1 MGPANHQKGDAQLR
15 TCASQ
20 WALAYTR
27 TTTTAYNTLHSVNTV
42 THESVNAKQQ
52 NDAMAVG
59 AAMGRS
65 AARWLVKPGSFH
77 AAWHGGLAQRPCVPL
92 VDAARLLLAASS
104 PTAALLVESRT
115 LHDLVTHRAG
125 RSYPRAG
132 CPLRRSFPLHR
143 KTPPV
148 EKVVEDWGRLS
159 LATAS
164 PTPRRCSGGG
174 DGKTR
179 TGPPQD
185 HRGHNGGRRAQLC
198 GALRCTVAGRT
209 RVCD

>member
-1 MGPANHQKGDAQLR
+1 MANGGAPGV
-15 TCASQ
+15 
-20 WALAYTR
+20 LAGING
-27 TTTTAYNTLHSVNTV
+27 AYDGA
-42 THESVNAKQQ
+42 ED
-52 NDAMAVG
+52 DAMAVG
-59 AAMGRS
+59 AAQGRL

-104 PTAALLVESRT
+104 PTAAPLVGSRT
-115 LHDLVTHRAG
+115 QHDLVTHRAG

-159 LATAS
+159 LATKHAVRDQDS
-164 PTPRRCSGGG
+164 TPAGSQAQHDAAHRF
-174 DGKTR
+174 
-179 TGPPQD
+179 TGPPRFFGP
-185 HRGHNGGRRAQLC
+185 HCPLEEKCCSHLSW
-198 GALRCTVAGRT
+198 
-209 RVCD
+209 